1 MANTTLTET
10 EVAALYSVSQAQLD
24 KCHLTEKDGRYY
36 YVVESQTTEGVQYDC
51 KYNRQHGCFTCTCKA
66 GIEGRACWHKR
77 AAMASLTLYKQ
88 EVKARR
94 EAEARKVE
102 ATPEYHEEHSEW
114 SAEVAKAA
122 AREAKAVKRYGS
134 RAYEGNTFS
143 LLK

>member
-1 MANTTLTET
+1 MATTTLTET

-36 YVVESQTTEGVQYDC
+36 YVVESQTTEDTQYNC
-51 KYNRQHGCFTCTCKA
+51 RYNRQHGCFTCDCPA

-94 EAEARKVE
+94 AAEAKAVE
-102 ATPEYHEEHSEW
+102 STPEYHEEHSEW
-114 SAEVAKAA
+114 TAEVAKAN
-122 AREAKAVKRYGS
+122 AREAKAVKRYGAK
-134 RAYEGNTFS
+134 AYEYHTFS